1 LSAYVSYVSEIIEY
15 EDALDV
21 LAAMVIAWSATRYDP
36 LAFSLRRIH
45 GIKDRDFTSAFN
57 KALEQI
63 KRDPSFK
70 NKAIECLLRAVED
83 IRVRKEVEEVG
94 WHVSTPQALQKIMA
108 ALEDLASKIR
118 MTRGLQTL
126 LLNLSHIYESRFAT
140 ARLMEEP
147 TAETKP
153 EVPPSHESQQIRET
167 PSQVMEVEHVETP
180 PEKYPEQAKITSSQQ
195 QLPQISAEKPVEKVV
210 ELPKT
215 PSREVPG
222 PTPPKKQEEKVKEVV
237 SEDVL
242 SRVEKEIQSI
252 RQELS
257 EIKQVLTQLS
267 TLLETFGNKIEE
279 KLSQSLSEY
288 VEKISSKIDN
298 VLSDLREDIRMV
310 LKEKETKAEHE
321 SEISELIPFEKEIA
335 PKEIKEEI
343 SMKVEEKITEEAK
356 MPKEEEALTPIPA
369 EEEILPTEEEI
380 APPLKTE
387 EKVFVAIG
395 NINKLQNL
403 LGAPQ
408 ETFVWVANVVI
419 GDTAYNVR
427 IQGLKKGLPRDVVEK
442 TLRDAVGIIIAPFDT
457 IEKNQKLWK
466 IIPIIAK
473 KISSLKVIGI
483 LSESVP
489 ENIRS
494 LGKIIAKKISR
505 SWETILFLEDLIK
518 ACGE

>member
-1 LSAYVSYVSEIIEY
+1 MSAYVSYVSEIIEH

-63 KRDPSFK
+63 KRDSSFK

-147 TAETKP
+147 TTETKP
-153 EVPPSHESQQIRET
+153 EVPPSHEFQQIRET
-167 PSQVMEVEHVETP
+167 PSQVMEVKHVETYP
-180 PEKYPEQAKITSSQQ
+180 GRPPEQAKIASSQ

-210 ELPKT
+210 EVPKT
-215 PSREVPG
+215 PSHEVPG
-222 PTPPKKQEEKVKEVV
+222 PTLPKKQEEKVKEVV

-310 LKEKETKAEHE
+310 LKEKEAKAEHE
-321 SEISELIPFEKEIA
+321 SEIGELIPFEKEIA
-335 PKEIKEEI
+335 PKEIKEKT
-343 SMKVEEKITEEAK
+343 SVKVEEKITEEAK
-356 MPKEEEALTPIPA
+356 MPKEEEVLIPIPA

-395 NINKLQNL
+395 NISKLQNL

-408 ETFVWVANVVI
+408 ETFVWVTNVVI

-427 IQGLKKGLPRDVVEK
+427 IQGLKKGLPRDIVEK
-442 TLRDAVGIIIAPFDT
+442 TLKDAVGIIIAPFDT

-489 ENIRS
+489 ENIQS